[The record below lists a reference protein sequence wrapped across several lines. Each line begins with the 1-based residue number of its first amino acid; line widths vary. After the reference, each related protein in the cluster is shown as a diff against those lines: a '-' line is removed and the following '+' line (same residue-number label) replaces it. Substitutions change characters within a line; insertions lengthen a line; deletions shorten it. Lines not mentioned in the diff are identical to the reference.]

1 MNKKFLSLFALP
13 FSRANNNQAELNRI
27 SGNMYQAFKS
37 LYSFLC
43 WTNHSSMLCA
53 LLCFVEIQTKKEQL
67 QPENTRQL
75 IPEYTRKKEVIL
87 CSLEN
92 KSSLSISA
100 AAVCLSAV
108 LKNRTLGLQSSRYYP
123 I

>member
-1 MNKKFLSLFALP
+1 MSSSGNPALLRHVSLFLKY
-13 FSRANNNQAELNRI
+13 RI
-27 SGNMYQAFKS
+27 PDNNMYQAFKS